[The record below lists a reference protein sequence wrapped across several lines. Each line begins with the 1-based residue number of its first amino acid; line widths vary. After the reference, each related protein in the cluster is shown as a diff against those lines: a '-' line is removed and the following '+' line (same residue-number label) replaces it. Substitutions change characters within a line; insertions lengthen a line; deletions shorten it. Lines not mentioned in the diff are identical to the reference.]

1 MLLIKKG
8 SGIFIVVAGRK
19 YKVKIGNN
27 VSLISN
33 RTRCTASSLYSP
45 IKFKTFSETYEIII
59 EDNVGLNGIS
69 ITSRSKKIIIGEGT
83 IVAGNVIIVDSDFHN
98 PWPPHNRLIFSGPQN
113 DKNVLIGKNCWVGL
127 NSIILKGV
135 NIGDNSVI
143 GAGSVVVKDIPPNC
157 LATGSPAKVIKYYS
171 NNNK

>member
-45 IKFKTFSETYEIII
+45 IKF
-59 EDNVGLNGIS
+59 
-69 ITSRSKKIIIGEGT
+69 
-83 IVAGNVIIVDSDFHN
+83 
-98 PWPPHNRLIFSGPQN
+98 
-113 DKNVLIGKNCWVGL
+113 
-127 NSIILKGV
+127 
-135 NIGDNSVI
+135 I

-171 NNNK
+171 NNDK